1 LKCSKAIASSF
12 TLEAAA
18 IISLAVAA
26 IYWIDSVYLFIVITI
41 DSAYGQTVSLPPSS
55 QPVTPFKKWYDEQK
69 EKVQLGNAIGVNITS
84 PTKGQQVASGQHLA
98 VSGASTDNST
108 SDCKVSVIVNG
119 IRPYQPAAANGT
131 GGINDYSTWNFMISP
146 TYTTIKEGLNN
157 KITSKLECTPN
168 LTKWYSVNVT
178 GIATTTESTEIEEE
192 EQEMPSSV
200 ATSSNGKALLISLDI
215 DKNPIALG
223 ENQTIE
229 ATVHDAITDEQIENA
244 IVELN
249 VTDDISAGDIIE
261 EFSDQDGDISY
272 TWELEEDNADE
283 PGTYIA
289 TVQASADGYQ
299 SSSKTATFEVIEENE
314 VQQDEDNE
322 GEDEEPPPEDEES
335 GDEESGDEESGDEEF
350 GE

>member
-1 LKCSKAIASSF
+1 MKCSKAIDSSSI
-12 TLEAAA
+12 LEAA
-18 IISLAVAA
+18 IISLAITA
-26 IYWIDSVYLFIVITI
+26 IYWIDSVYLFMVVTI
-41 DSAYGQTVSLPPSS
+41 DSAYGQAVSLPPSS

-69 EKVQLGNAIGVNITS
+69 EKAQLGDAQGVKITS

-98 VSGASTDNST
+98 VSGTSTDNST
-108 SDCKVSVIVNG
+108 SDCKVSVIVND

-131 GGINDYSTWNFMISP
+131 GGMNDYSSWNFILNSS
-146 TYTTIKEGLNN
+146 YASIKEGPNN

-178 GIATTTESTEIEEE
+178 GITTTIGSTEIVEEE
-192 EQEMPSSV
+192 EQEMPSSA
-200 ATSSNGKALLISLDI
+200 ATSSNDNALLISLDI

-244 IVELN
+244 MVELK

-261 EFSDQDGDISY
+261 EFSDQDGDISH
-272 TWELEEDNADE
+272 TWELEEDNAE

-299 SSSKTATFEVIEENE
+299 SSSKTAIFEVIEENE
-314 VQQDEDNE
+314 VQQDGDNE
-322 GEDEEPPPEDEES
+322 GEDAEEDNS
-335 GDEESGDEESGDEEF
+335 
-350 GE
+350 

>member
-1 LKCSKAIASSF
+1 LKCNKAISSSF
-12 TLEAAA
+12 TLEVAAT
-18 IISLAVAA
+18 ISLAVAV
-26 IYWIDSVYLFIVITI
+26 IYWIDSTHLFIVITI
-41 DSAYGQTVSLPPSS
+41 DSAYGQTVSLSPPSS

-69 EKVQLGNAIGVNITS
+69 EKAQLGNAIGVKITS
-84 PTKGQQVASGQHLA
+84 PTKGQEVAAGQHLA
-98 VSGASTDNST
+98 VSGTSTDNST

-119 IRPYQPAAANGT
+119 IRPYQPAAANRT
-131 GGINDYSTWNFMISP
+131 GGINDYSTWNFILNSS
-146 TYTTIKEGLNN
+146 YTSIKEGPNN
-157 KITSKLECTPN
+157 KITSKLECAPN

-178 GIATTTESTEIEEE
+178 GIATTTQSTEIEE

-200 ATSSNGKALLISLDI
+200 ATRSNGSKALLISLDI

-229 ATVHDAITDEQIENA
+229 ATVYDAIIDEQIENA
-244 IVELN
+244 IVELK
-249 VTDDISAGDIIE
+249 VTADDISAGDIIE

-272 TWELEEDNADE
+272 TWELEEDNAE
-283 PGTYIA
+283 SGMYIA

-322 GEDEEPPPEDEES
+322 GEDEEEEDS
-335 GDEESGDEESGDEEF
+335 N
-350 GE
+350 

>member
-1 LKCSKAIASSF
+1 VKCSKAIDSSSI
-12 TLEAAA
+12 LEAA
-18 IISLAVAA
+18 IISLAITA
-26 IYWIDSVYLFIVITI
+26 IYWIDSVYLFMVVTI
-41 DSAYGQTVSLPPSS
+41 DSAYGQAVSLPPSS

-69 EKVQLGNAIGVNITS
+69 EKAQLGDAQGVKITS

-98 VSGASTDNST
+98 VSGTSTDNST
-108 SDCKVSVIVNG
+108 SDCKVSVIVND

-131 GGINDYSTWNFMISP
+131 GGMNDYSSWNFILNSS
-146 TYTTIKEGLNN
+146 YASIKEGPNN

-178 GIATTTESTEIEEE
+178 GITTTIGSTEIVEEE
-192 EQEMPSSV
+192 EQEMPSSA
-200 ATSSNGKALLISLDI
+200 ATSSNDNALLISLDI

-244 IVELN
+244 MVELK

-261 EFSDQDGDISY
+261 EFSDQDGDISH
-272 TWELEEDNADE
+272 TWELEEDNAE
-283 PGTYIA
+283 PGMYIA

-299 SSSKTATFEVIEENE
+299 SSSKTAIFEVIQENE
-314 VQQDEDNE
+314 VQQDGDNE
-322 GEDEEPPPEDEES
+322 GEDAEEDNS
-335 GDEESGDEESGDEEF
+335 
-350 GE
+350 

>member
-1 LKCSKAIASSF
+1 LKCSKAIALSF
-12 TLEAAA
+12 TLEAGA

-41 DSAYGQTVSLPPSS
+41 DSAYGQAASLPSSS

-69 EKVQLGNAIGVNITS
+69 EKTQVGNAIEVKITS
-84 PTKGQQVASGQHLA
+84 PTKGQQVATGQHLA
-98 VSGASTDNST
+98 VSGTSTDNST

-131 GGINDYSTWNFMISP
+131 GGINDYSTWNFILNSN
-146 TYTTIKEGLNN
+146 YASIKEGPNN

-178 GIATTTESTEIEEE
+178 GTATTTESTEIEEG
-192 EQEMPSSV
+192 QEMASSV
-200 ATSSNGKALLISLDI
+200 TGSSNGKALLISMDI

-229 ATVHDAITDEQIENA
+229 ATVYDAITDEQIENA
-244 IVELN
+244 IVELK
-249 VTDDISAGDIIE
+249 VTDDDTSAGNIIE
-261 EFSDQDGDISY
+261 EFSDQDGDILY
-272 TWELEEDNADE
+272 TWELEEDNIE
-283 PGTYIA
+283 PGIHIA
-289 TVQASADGYQ
+289 TVQGSAYGYQ
-299 SSSKTATFEVIEENE
+299 SSSETATFEVIEENE

-322 GEDEEPPPEDEES
+322 GEDEEEDS
-335 GDEESGDEESGDEEF
+335 N
-350 GE
+350 

>member
-1 LKCSKAIASSF
+1 VKCSKAIDSSSI
-12 TLEAAA
+12 LEAA
-18 IISLAVAA
+18 IISLAITA
-26 IYWIDSVYLFIVITI
+26 IYWIDSVYLFMVVTM
-41 DSAYGQTVSLPPSS
+41 DSAYGQAVSLPPSS

-69 EKVQLGNAIGVNITS
+69 EKAQLGDAQGVKITS

-98 VSGASTDNST
+98 VSGTSTDNST
-108 SDCKVSVIVNG
+108 SDCKVSVIVND

-131 GGINDYSTWNFMISP
+131 GGMNDYSSWNFILNSS
-146 TYTTIKEGLNN
+146 YASIKEGPNN

-178 GIATTTESTEIEEE
+178 GITTTIGSTEIVEEE
-192 EQEMPSSV
+192 EQEMPSSA
-200 ATSSNGKALLISLDI
+200 ATSSNDNALLISLDI

-244 IVELN
+244 MVELK

-261 EFSDQDGDISY
+261 EFSDQDGDISH
-272 TWELEEDNADE
+272 TWELEEDNAE
-283 PGTYIA
+283 PGMYIA

-299 SSSKTATFEVIEENE
+299 SSSKTAIFEVIEENE

-322 GEDEEPPPEDEES
+322 GEDAEEDNS
-335 GDEESGDEESGDEEF
+335 
-350 GE
+350 

>member
-1 LKCSKAIASSF
+1 MKCSKAIASSSI
-12 TLEAAA
+12 LEAA
-18 IISLAVAA
+18 IISLAVTA

-41 DSAYGQTVSLPPSS
+41 DSAYGQAVSLPPSS

-69 EKVQLGNAIGVNITS
+69 EKAQLGNAQGVKITF
-84 PTKGQQVASGQHLA
+84 PTKGQQVASGQYLA
-98 VSGASTDNST
+98 VSGTSTDNST

-119 IRPYQPAAANGT
+119 IRPYQPALANGT
-131 GGINDYSTWNFMISP
+131 GGINDYSMWNFILNSS
-146 TYTTIKEGLNN
+146 YASIKEGPNN

-178 GIATTTESTEIEEE
+178 GIATTIESTEIGE
-192 EQEMPSSV
+192 EQEMPSS
-200 ATSSNGKALLISLDI
+200 AATTSSNDKALLISLDI

-223 ENQTIE
+223 ENQTVE

-244 IVELN
+244 IVELK

-261 EFSDQDGDISY
+261 EFSDQDGDISH
-272 TWELEEDNADE
+272 TWELEEDNAE

-314 VQQDEDNE
+314 VQQDNEDEDLNEDNN
-322 GEDEEPPPEDEES
+322 
-335 GDEESGDEESGDEEF
+335 
-350 GE
+350 

>member
-1 LKCSKAIASSF
+1 MKCSKAIASSSI
-12 TLEAAA
+12 LEAA
-18 IISLAVAA
+18 IISLAVTA

-41 DSAYGQTVSLPPSS
+41 DSAYGQAVSLPPSS

-69 EKVQLGNAIGVNITS
+69 EKAQLGNAIAVKITS
-84 PTKGQQVASGQHLA
+84 PTKGQQVASGQYLA
-98 VSGASTDNST
+98 ISGTSTDNST

-119 IRPYQPAAANGT
+119 IRPYQPAVANGT
-131 GGINDYSTWNFMISP
+131 GGVNDYSTWNFILSSS
-146 TYTTIKEGLNN
+146 YTTIKEGPNN

-178 GIATTTESTEIEEE
+178 GMATTIESTEIGE
-192 EQEMPSSV
+192 EQEMPSS
-200 ATSSNGKALLISLDI
+200 AATTSSNDKALLISLDI

-229 ATVHDAITDEQIENA
+229 ATVYDAITDEQIENA
-244 IVELN
+244 IVELK

-261 EFSDQDGDISY
+261 EFSDQDGDISH
-272 TWELEEDNADE
+272 TWELEEDNAE

-314 VQQDEDNE
+314 VQQDN
-322 GEDEEPPPEDEES
+322 EDEELEE
-335 GDEESGDEESGDEEF
+335 GVE
-350 GE
+350 

>member
-1 LKCSKAIASSF
+1 MKCSKAIASSSI
-12 TLEAAA
+12 LEAA
-18 IISLAVAA
+18 IISLAVTA

-41 DSAYGQTVSLPPSS
+41 DSAYGQVVSLPPSS
-55 QPVTPFKKWYDEQK
+55 QSVTPFKKWYDEQK
-69 EKVQLGNAIGVNITS
+69 EEAQLGNAIAVKITS

-98 VSGASTDNST
+98 VSGTSTDNST

-119 IRPYQPAAANGT
+119 IRPYQPALANGT
-131 GGINDYSTWNFMISP
+131 GGINDYSTWNFILNSSYAP
-146 TYTTIKEGLNN
+146 IKEGPNN

-178 GIATTTESTEIEEE
+178 GMATTIESTEIGE
-192 EQEMPSSV
+192 EQEMPSS
-200 ATSSNGKALLISLDI
+200 AATTSSNDKALLISLDI

-229 ATVHDAITDEQIENA
+229 ATVYDAITDEQIENA
-244 IVELN
+244 MVELK

-261 EFSDQDGDISY
+261 EFSDQDGDISH
-272 TWELEEDNADE
+272 TWELEEDNAE

-299 SSSKTATFEVIEENE
+299 SSSETATFEVIEENE
-314 VQQDEDNE
+314 VQQDNEDEDLDEDNN
-322 GEDEEPPPEDEES
+322 
-335 GDEESGDEESGDEEF
+335 
-350 GE
+350 